1 MSKVVVRDDSVEIDA
16 DGQDLSYVV
25 GMAKALWEETREPA
39 RVPLGFS
46 REDDAQDDPIVR

>member
-1 MSKVVVRDDSVEIDA
+1 VSKVVVRDDSVEIDA

-39 RVPLGFS
+39 RGPLGFS